1 MHELPVTEGILTL
14 AIDTARQAGAG
25 RIIAIDLVVG
35 DLSSIV
41 DDSVQFYFDLL
52 SPGTPAEGAAL
63 RIRRAPAELICSDCG
78 ARHAVRA
85 PLLPAC
91 PSCGGPR
98 VHVGGGREFYVESIE
113 VCDEAS
119 GGAGDPERERPGGG

>member
-14 AIDTARQAGAG
+14 ALDTARQAGAG
-25 RIIAIDLVVG
+25 RVVAVDLVIG

-52 SPGTPAEGAAL
+52 SQGTPAEGAAL
-63 RIRRAPAELICSDCG
+63 RIRRAPAELACWDCG
-78 ARHAVRA
+78 ARQVISA
-85 PLLPAC
+85 PLPLAC

-98 VHVGGGREFYVESIE
+98 VQVVGGREFYVESIE
-113 VCDEAS
+113 VSDEAT
-119 GGAGDPERERPGGG
+119 GGAGDSERERPRGG